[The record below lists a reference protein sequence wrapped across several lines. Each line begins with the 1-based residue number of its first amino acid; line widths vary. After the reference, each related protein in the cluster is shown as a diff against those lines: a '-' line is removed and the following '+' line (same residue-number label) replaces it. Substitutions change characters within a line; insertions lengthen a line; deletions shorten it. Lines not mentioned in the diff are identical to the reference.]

1 MPNIKTAKKR
11 VQVITVKT
19 LQNKIVKSRMRTVIK
34 KFVAAVEA
42 GNKDAATEA
51 YKLAVKT
58 VDQVA
63 AKGIIHKNAAAHK
76 KSQFTKMLNSKN

>member
-1 MPNIKTAKKR
+1 MPNIKSAKKR
-11 VQVITVKT
+11 VQVIAVKT
-19 LQNKIVKSRMRTVIK
+19 LQNKMVKSRMRTVIK

-76 KSQFTKMLNSKN
+76 KSQFTKMLNSMN